1 MALLLHIDTATSYA
15 GVCISRDQDVIAIRE
30 SAEQKNHAAFLQP
43 AIEQML
49 QETGIVMQDLDAV
62 SVAAGPGS
70 YTGLRVGL
78 ASAKGICYAAGK
90 PLIPVNTLQIIAAAA
105 MHSPEAA
112 GREEQLLYCPMIDAR
127 RMEVFAAVYNHLL
140 EEVVPPAAF
149 ILNNESFSSLLAEKQ
164 VLFSGDGHFKFKEI
178 SGSSNAIFTDITH
191 SVRNLALIAGNRF
204 GLQQFA
210 DLAYSEPFYIKEF
223 FDPAAR

>member
-15 GVCISRDQDVIAIRE
+15 GVCISRNNDVIAIRE

-49 QETGIVMQDLDAV
+49 QETGIVISELDAV

-70 YTGLRVGL
+70 YTGLRVGM

-90 PLIPVNTLQIIAAAA
+90 PLIAVNTLQVIATAA
-105 MHSPEAA
+105 MRSPEAA
-112 GREEQLLYCPMIDAR
+112 GQPLFCPMIDAR

-140 EEVVPPAAF
+140 EEITAPGAF
-149 ILNNESFSSLLAEKQ
+149 ILNNDSFADLLAKKP
-164 VLFSGDGHFKFKEI
+164 VLFSGDGHFKFRELI
-178 SGSSNAIFTDITH
+178 SHPNAIFTGIPH
-191 SVRNLALIAGNRF
+191 SVRDLALIAGKRF
-204 GLQQFA
+204 ELQQFA

-223 FDPAAR
+223 FDTSARK